1 MLTTTIVGGEECVR
15 SPSIERVLVSEIVS
29 GRVGRRD
36 AQDDER
42 EPARGEVMLTTTI
55 VGGEECVRVA
65 IGSPYT
71 EEKHVKELVDKIE
84 H

>member
-1 MLTTTIVGGEECVR
+1 VIRSRQLE

-36 AQDDER
+36 AQD
-42 EPARGEVMLTTTI
+42 TI

-71 EEKHVKELVDKIE
+71 EEKHVKELVDKINDLIVAILSSTSVSLLSTQRI
-84 H
+84 